1 MPSALSI
8 PEICLLVA
16 SDVSL
21 RHIDL
26 AHLALVSRDW
36 HAIADAV
43 LWADLPDLTYLLRLL
58 PGQLWRYH
66 PQGRRLHSLRR
77 DPESFQLRRDLIPA
91 DWDAVVPKSALV
103 KRLRVRTTYSPSVQ
117 ASIMASPPAAGFLC
131 NAHSLRLDIG
141 RDIGYMNYQFIAS
154 VIPVHSLVDLE
165 MAMGRGLR
173 NRDLHNLLSLCLH
186 LSQLNFHVVLG
197 GDEGSTEIVHT
208 LQAVGLRLS
217 SLHLSVVLDTNIAI
231 LAQLLAIPSLHYL
244 HLVSLPDNLP
254 DQPALY
260 PPPALLD
267 LRTLRTTNVPLRILI
282 DVIRLS
288 AHRLESLAYLC
299 NDATPV
305 DLDLLAHA
313 VGELCVPYTL
323 KKLQIMPARYTGD
336 DHLQH
341 LAPLARLEGM
351 HIMVQCSNT
360 SEANGYAILCR
371 LMIESFYRTWRTG
384 DRAVLPAT
392 TTPRGWSPRKPHK
405 VGCLWDRDT
414 IGLGPAA
421 YEVTYRVAHRR
432 NKFDVESF
440 PTERAPAQ
448 SALFALS
455 LAMGHQA

>member
-66 PQGRRLHSLRR
+66 VSL
-77 DPESFQLRRDLIPA
+77 SLL
-91 DWDAVVPKSALV
+91 
-103 KRLRVRTTYSPSVQ
+103 SPTFLKNDYPTL
-117 ASIMASPPAAGFLC
+117 PPS
-131 NAHSLRLDIG
+131 H
-141 RDIGYMNYQFIAS
+141 
-154 VIPVHSLVDLE
+154 H
-165 MAMGRGLR
+165 RGLR

-197 GDEGSTEIVHT
+197 GDEGSTEIVNT

-260 PPPALLD
+260 PSPALLD

-351 HIMVQCSNT
+351 HVRFMDHNYIVV
-360 SEANGYAILCR
+360 
-371 LMIESFYRTWRTG
+371 G
-384 DRAVLPAT
+384 D
-392 TTPRGWSPRKPHK
+392 
-405 VGCLWDRDT
+405 CLQ
-414 IGLGPAA
+414 P
-421 YEVTYRVAHRR
+421 
-432 NKFDVESF
+432 K
-440 PTERAPAQ
+440 
-448 SALFALS
+448 
-455 LAMGHQA
+455 